1 MSRASILSRLAG
13 IVVLS
18 ASIGACG
25 QLAVLKARR
34 HFMNAN
40 ELYKQSDWRKAAAE
54 YEEAIKAD
62 PNLNEAY
69 FYLANSYD
77 NLFKP
82 ARKGEPGNDQYL
94 TKAVDNYTKA
104 AERIEE
110 PKLKKLSLQYLAA
123 AYATEKLNDPDKAE
137 PVVKKMIAMDPKD
150 VSSHF
155 GLARI
160 YEDAGRFEE
169 AEAMLV
175 QAKEAQP
182 NAPEVYSEMSGF
194 YNRRG
199 QFDKAVAAMEQQAS
213 LDANNPQNY
222 YSMGVFFEEK
232 VRKDYTLSPKAKQEY
247 LQRGLAA
254 VDKALSLNP
263 DYIDAMV
270 YKGLLLRQQAL
281 AEGNP
286 ARQKALIAEADR
298 VRDRALELQKLK
310 AKGVGAS

>member
-1 MSRASILSRLAG
+1 MSRASILGRLAG

-25 QLAVLKARR
+25 QFAMLKAQR

-54 YEEAIKAD
+54 YEEAVKAN

-69 FYLANSYD
+69 FYLGNSYD

-123 AYATEKLNDPDKAE
+123 AYAAEKLNDPDKAE

-150 VSSHF
+150 VSSYF

-169 AEAMLV
+169 AEAMIV
-175 QAKEAQP
+175 QAKDAQP

-199 QFDKAVAAMEQQAS
+199 EFDKAVQAMEQQAS

-222 YSMGVFFEEK
+222 YSMAVFFEEK

-247 LQRGLAA
+247 LKRGLGSI
-254 VDKALSLNP
+254 DKALSLNP

-281 AEGNP
+281 VEGNP
-286 ARQKALIAEADR
+286 ARQKELIAEADR
-298 VRDRALELQKLK
+298 VRDRALELQKVK
-310 AKGVGAS
+310 AKGVGA